1 MRDIHAGVAELAYAG
16 HSKCPGRKALWVRV
30 PPPAPG
36 VLALLAL
43 IALLAPLWLASPAE
57 AQRRD
62 FVGRVVSID
71 AKSLAVKDRRAN
83 IVTFARAEQTVVEGK
98 SGWDAIATGDKVLV
112 RWTLGNA
119 SARRV
124 IVLESAAKPAH

>member
-1 MRDIHAGVAELAYAG
+1 MAYAG
-16 HSKCPGRKALWVRV
+16 PSKGPGRKALWVRV

-43 IALLAPLWLASPAE
+43 LVPLALAAPAD

-62 FVGRVVSID
+62 FVGRVVSVD

-83 IVTFARAEQTVVEGK
+83 IVTFVRAAETVVEGT
-98 SGWDAIATGDKVLV
+98 SSWDAIAAGDKVLV

-124 IVLESAAKPAH
+124 IVLESAAKRAH